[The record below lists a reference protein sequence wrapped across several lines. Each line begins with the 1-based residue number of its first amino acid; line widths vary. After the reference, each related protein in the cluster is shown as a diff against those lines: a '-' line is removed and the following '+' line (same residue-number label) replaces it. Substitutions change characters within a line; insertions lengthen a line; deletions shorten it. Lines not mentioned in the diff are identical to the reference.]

1 MFGVRLTFLSL
12 FFAVESGNVHKMFI
26 YKYPF
31 VIVSVHSFG
40 PELNLKNTN
49 DYATEDLQQYT
60 SSSPV

>member
-40 PELNLKNTN
+40 PELN
-49 DYATEDLQQYT
+49 
-60 SSSPV
+60 